1 MTANITSLYQE
12 TKMNKCGL
20 KYIGDDQIWESRTVK
35 FLALTIDN
43 ELKYDEDRSNICKK
57 AQGKLTVLTRIKN
70 T

>member
-1 MTANITSLYQE
+1 MNI
-12 TKMNKCGL
+12 CGL